1 MSRSSLNT
9 EMFRAHCLLVSGDL
23 PLRKMIA
30 FGLRQRGHSVVEA
43 DDPRDAY
50 GRLGEPRPDLL
61 ILDWPHAD
69 TECLDFIEAVR
80 GRTELAGMRVL
91 VLSARRSE
99 DDAVLAFESGVDDYM
114 IKPFSTRELFARVR
128 TCLSRPAARLRR
140 QRLDFGVLVLD
151 PDSRRL
157 EAGDA
162 VIDLGRREFRLMR
175 FLIYDLAGGFPGTWI
190 GNGDAADGNAANDVE
205 VTLVVEPGSLIL
217 GDLQEALII
226 TRGSRIE
233 AVGTEEDPIV
243 MTSRPQF
250 EAWVAGGDGSSGRG
264 EWAGLALMGY
274 AVSNECGSPCDV
286 NAEGNIGAYG
296 GSDDD
301 DSSGELRYVVIAH
314 TGNDIDGN
322 GNELQGLSMFATGR
336 NTEVGF
342 IQSHNSDDDG
352 IEFFGSTQFVD
363 HIVLTGAADDI
374 FDWGQGWTGG
384 AQFVVVKQAED
395 DGERGIEADNDGD
408 NNDIT
413 PISRPTLANFTML
426 GTSSSDQKT
435 TQGILLRV
443 GTGAEIWNFTI
454 TGFERCFDIDDE
466 ATFSRFP
473 DDLLVRNTVLSC
485 DVNFVEE

>member
-1 MSRSSLNT
+1 
-9 EMFRAHCLLVSGDL
+9 
-23 PLRKMIA
+23 
-30 FGLRQRGHSVVEA
+30 
-43 DDPRDAY
+43 
-50 GRLGEPRPDLL
+50 
-61 ILDWPHAD
+61 
-69 TECLDFIEAVR
+69 
-80 GRTELAGMRVL
+80 
-91 VLSARRSE
+91 
-99 DDAVLAFESGVDDYM
+99 
-114 IKPFSTRELFARVR
+114 
-128 TCLSRPAARLRR
+128 
-140 QRLDFGVLVLD
+140 
-151 PDSRRL
+151 
-157 EAGDA
+157 
-162 VIDLGRREFRLMR
+162 
-175 FLIYDLAGGFPGTWI
+175 
-190 GNGDAADGNAANDVE
+190 
-205 VTLVVEPGSLIL
+205 LIL

-363 HIVLTGAADDI
+363 HIVLTGAADDS

-408 NNDIT
+408 SNDAT